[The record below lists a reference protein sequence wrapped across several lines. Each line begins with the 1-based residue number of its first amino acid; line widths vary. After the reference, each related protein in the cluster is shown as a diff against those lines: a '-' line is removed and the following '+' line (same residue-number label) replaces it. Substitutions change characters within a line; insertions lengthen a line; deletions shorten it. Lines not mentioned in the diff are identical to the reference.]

1 MQNFEFKPGSLVT
14 LRDRPWIILPSDDK
28 DLLLLKPLG
37 GSEEEVTGIFKPLA
51 AAEDQPQSYD
61 FIKPSE
67 TDLGDITSAR
77 LLYNASRLAFRNAA
91 GPFRCLGKLSFR
103 PRSYQ
108 MVPLIMALKQPTIR
122 LFIADD
128 VGVGKTIEALLIAK
142 EIYERR
148 EIKRFAIVC
157 LPHLCDQWQD
167 ELKDKFGIEAVVIR
181 SGTASALERKIRTH
195 ENIFRAFPF
204 QIISID
210 YIKSGSKRQIFL
222 DHCPEMVL
230 VDEAHTCAKPKGAV
244 KSQQQ
249 RYYLLHDIAKNPQQH
264 LIMLTATPH
273 SGKQEEFQSLLG
285 LLKPDFESIDITNTD
300 ENNRKTIAKH
310 FVQRRRSDVIQ
321 TIKETGDDELTFPKR
336 IPIDKDYQV
345 GEAYASIFDDVLA
358 YAREN
363 VLKNEGD
370 KRKQRYSYWD
380 ALALL
385 RGIMSSPE
393 AGKTMLEKKAANKS
407 ITEEEDDALAYA
419 ESSMENGE
427 NEQLLHDA
435 ERENVMDGDYS
446 PDDNLPLAALAKVK
460 QIEASETQK
469 LRGFAKRMEELSGIK
484 YDHKARE
491 ALNQVKEFINK
502 GYNPIV
508 FCRYIQTA
516 NYLGGIFKSALKEKK
531 YKDVQ
536 IEVVTSEKDDELRKS
551 IIDGMSNN
559 KSGRRLLIAT
569 DCLSEGIN
577 LQEGFN
583 AVLHYDLPWNPNRLE
598 QREGRVDR
606 FGQRKKTVEVALLYG
621 SNNPIDGV
629 VLEVLLRKARKIR
642 KSIGVSVPF
651 PENSA
656 SVMEAVTNA
665 ILLKP
670 SVSIKQVGKQ
680 LTMFEDE
687 MITEEKNKITKALE
701 EAEEREKKSRTIFAQ
716 NAIKTSEIEKDLREV
731 DEAIGDVK
739 AVESFVVESL
749 RFLGVQVD
757 DTKDGYKVFATN
769 IPQKLRN
776 LLTKKT
782 EIKISFK
789 SPTPEGHK
797 YIGRNHLFTE
807 HLCQHMINAALQGAP
822 DSAARASVV
831 RTRQVSK
838 KTTIF
843 QFRARNVIA
852 EMPIN
857 REIVAEEMWLWGYEG
872 ILDDEKFLSK
882 EDALELLMNVS
893 PSENIEKEEQ
903 VWWLSEELEWVNYDI
918 EFRKHTDPVALDRAQ
933 KLVDS
938 HSRVRKLMKTEKY
951 KVVEPVLPM
960 DLLGV
965 YVLLPHTK

>member
-1 MQNFEFKPGSLVT
+1 MQNFDFKPGSLVT
-14 LRDRPWIILPSDDK
+14 LRDRPWIILPSEDK

-37 GSEEEVTGIFKPLA
+37 GSEEEITGIFIPLA
-51 AAEDQPQSYD
+51 GADDRPQSYD
-61 FIKPSE
+61 FVKPSE
-67 TDLGDITSAR
+67 ADLGDIKSAR

-108 MVPLIMALKQPTIR
+108 MVPLIMALKHESIR
-122 LFIADD
+122 LLIADD

-142 EIYERR
+142 ELYERR

-157 LPHLCDQWQD
+157 LPHLCDQWQG

-210 YIKSGSKRQIFL
+210 YIKSGTKRQVFL

-230 VDEAHTCAKPKGAV
+230 VDEAHTCAKPKGAS
-244 KSQQQ
+244 KSQML

-264 LIMLTATPH
+264 LVMLTATPH
-273 SGKQEEFQSLLG
+273 SGKQEEFQSLMG
-285 LLKPDFESIDITNTD
+285 LLKHDFESIDITNTD
-300 ENNRKTIAKH
+300 DQNRKTIAEH
-310 FVQRRRSDVIQ
+310 FVQRRRADVIQ
-321 TIKETGDDELTFPKR
+321 TIEETGDDQLTFPER
-336 IPIDKDYQV
+336 NSIDKNYEV
-345 GEAYASIFDDVLA
+345 GEAYASIFDDILA
-358 YAREN
+358 YARES

-393 AGKTMLEKKAANKS
+393 AGKTMLEKKAANKR
-407 ITEEEDDALAYA
+407 ITEEEDDDLAYV
-419 ESSMENGE
+419 ESSLENGE
-427 NEQLLHDA
+427 NDQLIQDA
-435 ERENVMDGDYS
+435 ERENVMDSDYS
-446 PDDNLPLAALAKVK
+446 PDDNLPLSALAKG
-460 QIEASETQK
+460 QRTGTSESRK
-469 LRGFAKRMEELSGIK
+469 LLAFAQRMDKLSGIQ

-491 ALNQVKEFINK
+491 ALIQVKDFMDR

-516 NYLGGIFKSALKEKK
+516 NYLGNIFKANLKDKK

-551 IIDGMSNN
+551 IIDEMTKNS
-559 KSGRRLLIAT
+559 SGKRLLIAT

-577 LQEGFN
+577 LQDGFN
-583 AVLHYDLPWNPNRLE
+583 AVVHYDLPWNPNRLE

-629 VLEVLLRKARKIR
+629 VLEVLLRKAREIR

-670 SVSIKQVGKQ
+670 SVSIKQVGTQ

-687 MITEEKNKITKALE
+687 QITEQKNKITKAL
-701 EAEEREKKSRTIFAQ
+701 
-716 NAIKTSEIEKDLREV
+716 
-731 DEAIGDVK
+731 
-739 AVESFVVESL
+739 
-749 RFLGVQVD
+749 
-757 DTKDGYKVFATN
+757 
-769 IPQKLRN
+769 
-776 LLTKKT
+776 
-782 EIKISFK
+782 
-789 SPTPEGHK
+789 
-797 YIGRNHLFTE
+797 
-807 HLCQHMINAALQGAP
+807 
-822 DSAARASVV
+822 
-831 RTRQVSK
+831 
-838 KTTIF
+838 
-843 QFRARNVIA
+843 
-852 EMPIN
+852 
-857 REIVAEEMWLWGYEG
+857 
-872 ILDDEKFLSK
+872 
-882 EDALELLMNVS
+882 
-893 PSENIEKEEQ
+893 
-903 VWWLSEELEWVNYDI
+903 
-918 EFRKHTDPVALDRAQ
+918 
-933 KLVDS
+933 
-938 HSRVRKLMKTEKY
+938 
-951 KVVEPVLPM
+951 
-960 DLLGV
+960 
-965 YVLLPHTK
+965 